1 MTDAE
6 FIRWIRD
13 RIVHHYGESPGTDFV
28 LKLGEVATKL
38 ELMENKMEVQA
49 R

>member
-13 RIVHHYGESPGTDFV
+13 RIVHRYGESPGTDFV
-28 LKLGEVATKL
+28 LKLEEVATKL
-38 ELMENKMEVQA
+38 EIAENKKKSRV
-49 R
+49 